1 MHNGEFAKKYQ
12 VSPALTRKEC
22 PAKLLVVNL

>member
-12 VSPALTRKEC
+12 ISPLTRKES
-22 PAKLLVVNL
+22 PTKLGVIYP